1 MSLHLAE
8 SFLFISYLN
17 VAVQFSQDLVNN
29 IWNHFALQKF

>member
-17 VAVQFSQDLVNN
+17 ATVQFIQDLVNN
-29 IWNHFALQKF
+29 IWNHFVLQKF